1 MQIFFDPSTLIQSKM
16 GSVTGV
22 IYFDFGSG
30 RKFPSEGWNDFVV
43 VILNW
48 WMAAVQ
54 KIVQRGEKAEL
65 RFMDGPY
72 WISAVPQGPI
82 VLLRCTEDRDGAGV
96 LYEVAVG
103 IEDLKRELLTFARQ
117 LSSACAQANIQ
128 AAELSEIKK
137 ALPN

>member
-1 MQIFFDPSTLIQSKM
+1 MQIFFDPSTLSQSKM

-22 IYFDFGSG
+22 VYFDFGSG
-30 RKFPSEGWNDFVV
+30 RKFPGEGWNDFVA
-43 VILNW
+43 VILSW
-48 WMAAVQ
+48 WMVALQ
-54 KIVQRGEKAEL
+54 KIQAGEKAEL

-72 WISAVPQGPI
+72 WISTVPQGPI
-82 VLLRCTEDRDGAGV
+82 VLLRCTEDRNGAGV

-128 AAELSEIKK
+128 AAELGEIKK
-137 ALPN
+137 YLPN